1 LPGWRDLRLAVRICG
16 TRFPQL
22 PALGGW
28 AQAADWLGSWGC
40 GLELETARFRAY
52 LEDYNALPQLWRGER
67 PKRAPGERE
76 PVGLPWALGIVTGI
90 CGSTGWSAETVWDMP
105 VGQAYWY
112 HIGFAM
118 GKGSGVDLMSEGEM
132 LAIERVKARRRGQ
145 G

>member
-1 LPGWRDLRLAVRICG
+1 
-16 TRFPQL
+16 
-22 PALGGW
+22 
-28 AQAADWLGSWGC
+28 
-40 GLELETARFRAY
+40 
-52 LEDYNALPQLWRGER
+52 
-67 PKRAPGERE
+67 
-76 PVGLPWALGIVTGI
+76 
-90 CGSTGWSAETVWDMP
+90 